1 MQEKLTK
8 DKNQLLIDKMVLH
21 DCKNR
26 HINLGMTW
34 IDYKKAY
41 VCYDSSFLD
50 FRKSW
55 ISTDVWEYCVIYQ
68 EINEK
73 LEQLTSCGEHL
84 AKIDI
89 RRGIFQGDS
98 LSPMLFVICLIPVT
112 QILRKVE
119 SGYTLKNGE
128 KLNHFLFWAWS
139 KWIGFHCTD
148 IGVKFGIKK
157 CGVLVFQEGK

>member
-1 MQEKLTK
+1 
-8 DKNQLLIDKMVLH
+8 MVLH